1 MQCSP
6 KPTFNRPEQKNL
18 SHKRK
23 NFDITQNYLF
33 MWEALSE
40 WIRKM
45 GVLLIFF
52 GTQLSVKKSILQISI
67 LFLWGRNTFNCS
79 KSNRIGM
86 RYIASSY
93 LTGCFFFHFWLY
105 ISQVQNWREE
115 EISSPLLFLGTLWSC
130 HDKSGIWSIEKIV
143 TLFSWK
149 DDKKN
154 ICLISCIDLYRQS
167 AADTSLAFRATL
179 SGGWRNI
186 KFSFFSIVHFSCQ

>member
-6 KPTFNRPEQKNL
+6 KPKFNRPEQKNL

-23 NFDITQNYLF
+23 NFDITQNHLF
-33 MWEALSE
+33 VREALSE

-67 LFLWGRNTFNCS
+67 TFNCS

-115 EISSPLLFLGTLWSC
+115 EISSPLLFLATLWSC
-130 HDKSGIWSIEKIV
+130 HGKSGIWNIEKIV
-143 TLFSWK
+143 TLFLWK
-149 DDKKN
+149 DDKKTFVLWAA
-154 ICLISCIDLYRQS
+154 LIYIANQLLTRHSPS
-167 AADTSLAFRATL
+167 APLCQVDEGISN
-179 SGGWRNI
+179 S
-186 KFSFFSIVHFSCQ
+186 HF